1 MDIKCGLFEFI
12 KMNLQELRTFLTIIE
27 TGSLVRASE
36 MLNVT
41 QSTVTARLKS
51 LEDEL
56 GQTLLI
62 RNKSG
67 ATLTAAGVKL
77 RRYANSISSLWQQ
90 ARQDVALAQSTAG
103 FCNLACEY
111 DLWGGLGEHF
121 VQQVME
127 LCPQIH
133 LSIWLG
139 SQSEVM
145 RWLDEGKSDLAFTY
159 RRAQSPQH
167 GQIALQPDQLLLV
180 STSPDSPIRF
190 DPDYVFVEA
199 GERFERDHTLA
210 FADAGTARVSISNAA
225 IGLDHLLRYGGS
237 AYLPTRVA
245 DQALAAGDLFHLT
258 DAPQFERAIY
268 VMFDKGRL
276 DGWPWFDDA
285 LAQFLPSA

>member
-1 MDIKCGLFEFI
+1 
-12 KMNLQELRTFLTIIE
+12 MNLQELRTFLTIIE

-36 MLNVT
+36 VLNVT

-67 ATLTAAGVKL
+67 ATQTAAGVKL
-77 RRYANSISSLWQQ
+77 RRYANSISTLWQQ
-90 ARQDVALAQSTAG
+90 ARQDVAIPMGTAG
-103 FCNLACEY
+103 FCNFACEY
-111 DLWGGLGEHF
+111 DLWGGLGEVF
-121 VQQVME
+121 VQRLTA
-127 LCPQIH
+127 LCPEVH

-145 RWLDEGKSDLAFTY
+145 RWLDEGKSDVAFTY
-159 RRAQSPQH
+159 RPGQTPQH
-167 GQIALQPDQLLLV
+167 GKMALQPDQLMLV

-237 AYLPTRVA
+237 AYLPARVA
-245 DQALAAGDLFHLT
+245 GGALAAGDLFHLT
-258 DAPQFERAIY
+258 DAPQFDRAIY
-268 VMFDKGRL
+268 VMFDKGKL
-276 DGWPWFDDA
+276 EGWQWFDDA
-285 LAQFLPSA
+285 LAQFLPSV